1 MYLNGQSFF
10 NIKMK
15 NEKQILAV
23 AHFFLQ
29 MQKASSKTRF
39 GLNKIYLRITS
50 SLQILTVLNFFF
62 VFQNEIKK
70 RKLKSF
76 LFLAI

>member
-1 MYLNGQSFF
+1 MNGRLGTRKIRVPKRPIVFQYQ
-10 NIKMK
+10 

-39 GLNKIYLRITS
+39 VLNKIYLRITS
-50 SLQILTVLNFFF
+50 SLQILI
-62 VFQNEIKK
+62 E
-70 RKLKSF
+70 
-76 LFLAI
+76 